1 MSNETAQS
9 QSTINPY
16 EYLQII
22 PNPDG
27 SIIRKNSLPIRPA
40 TPDHDPANN
49 IPVLTKDIIINQS
62 NNIWVRIF
70 LPHHDH
76 QPLDQ
81 SSSNNNHK
89 LPLIVYY
96 HGGGF
101 IEFGPDMIAF
111 HIVCSNMAI
120 ELQTVIVSVNY
131 RLAPEHRL
139 PAAYDDAV
147 EALQWIKTTQEV
159 WLQKYAD
166 FSNCFLMGESAGAN
180 ITYHVGLRAAA
191 EVDHLLPLQIRGL
204 ILYQPFFGGIKRTDS
219 ELRLFN
225 NAKLPLCAADLLWQL
240 SLPLG
245 VDRNHEYCN
254 PTVEGGSAEV
264 LDQIKLLRWKVMVT
278 GCDGDP
284 LIDRQIEL
292 VKFMEQKGVQV
303 VGHFTAGGYHGGQ
316 FEDSS
321 NVEALFALLQKI
333 IFSSKMAV

>member
-1 MSNETAQS
+1 MSKETTQS
-9 QSTINPY
+9 QSTIDPY

-27 SIIRKNSLPIRPA
+27 SITRKSNLPIRPA

-70 LPHHDH
+70 LPYHDH
-76 QPLDQ
+76 Q
-81 SSSNNNHK
+81 STSNNNYK
-89 LPLIVYY
+89 LPLIVHY

-101 IEFGPDMIAF
+101 IDFSPDMIAF
-111 HIVCSNMAI
+111 HIFCSNIAI
-120 ELQTVIVSVNY
+120 ELQAVIVSVNY

-147 EALQWIKTTQEV
+147 EALHWIKTTQEI
-159 WLQKYAD
+159 WLQKYVD
-166 FSNCFLMGESAGAN
+166 FSSCFLMGDSAGGN

-204 ILYQPFFGGIKRTDS
+204 ILNQPFFGGVKRTDS

-225 NAKLPLCAADLLWQL
+225 SADLPVCATDLMWEL

-245 VDRNHEYCN
+245 VDRNHEYSN

-264 LDQIKLLRWKVMVT
+264 LDQIKRLGWKVMVT
-278 GCDGDP
+278 GCDGDL

-292 VKFMEQKGVQV
+292 VKLMEQKGVQV
-303 VGHFTAGGYHGGQ
+303 VGHFTAGGYHGVE

-321 NVEALFALLQKI
+321 KAEVFFALVKKF